1 MKILLI
7 GASGQLG
14 TDLARA
20 LAGHELLAPPRRSLD
35 LLQPDRIRQVLQS
48 ERPRVVINTAAF
60 HRVDEC
66 ESRVSTAFQVNGEAV
81 RNLALAARD
90 IEAVLVHYSTDYV
103 FDGAAGRPYRED
115 DFPRPLNVY
124 GVSKLA
130 GEHLLESV
138 WEKHILI
145 RTCGLYGHAGSRGK
159 GGNFVETMIRKA
171 TAGESIR
178 VVDDQR
184 LTPTSTRELAR
195 ATAALVET
203 SHFGLFHVTSKGN
216 CTWYEFAGEI
226 FRLLGL
232 EPDLAP
238 TTSDAFSAAARRPAY
253 SVLANHH
260 LDDLGMDDLKH
271 WKDDLREYLGDRIRH
286 PGA

>member
-14 TDLARA
+14 TDLAIA
-20 LAGHELLAPPRRSLD
+20 LSGHQLVAPPRQSLD
-35 LLQPDRIRQVLQS
+35 LLQSDRIRQVLQS
-48 ERPRVVINTAAF
+48 ERPQVVINTAAF
-60 HRVDEC
+60 HRVDDC
-66 ESRVSTAFQVNGEAV
+66 ESQVSTAFEVNGEAV

-115 DFPRPLNVY
+115 DLARPLNVY
-124 GVSKLA
+124 GASKLA

-145 RTCGLYGHAGSRGK
+145 RTCGLYGRAGSRGK

-171 TAGESIR
+171 LAKESIR

-184 LTPTSTRELAR
+184 LTPTSTRELAH
-195 ATAALVET
+195 ATVALIEN
-203 SHFGLFHVTSKGN
+203 SHYGLFHVTSKGN

-226 FRLLGL
+226 FRLLGVQ
-232 EPDLAP
+232 PDLAP
-238 TTSDAFSAAARRPAY
+238 TTSDAFATAARRPSY
-253 SVLANHH
+253 SVLANHNLH
-260 LDDLGMDDLKH
+260 ELGMDDLKH
-271 WKDDLREYLGDRIRH
+271 WRDALREYLSDRIH
-286 PGA
+286 SPGA

>member
-14 TDLARA
+14 TDLAKA

-48 ERPRVVINTAAF
+48 ERPQVVVNTAAF

-195 ATAALVET
+195 ATAALVES

-253 SVLANHH
+253 SVLANQH

>member
-14 TDLARA
+14 ADLVPA
-20 LAGHELLAPPRRSLD
+20 LSDHQLLTPPRRSLD
-35 LLQPDRIRQVLQS
+35 LVQFDRVRRFLRL

-60 HRVDEC
+60 HRVDDC
-66 ESRVSTAFQVNGEAV
+66 ESQVSTAFKVNGEAV
-81 RNLALAARD
+81 HNLALAAREV
-90 IEAVLVHYSTDYV
+90 EAVLVHYSTDYV
-103 FDGAAGRPYRED
+103 FDGAAGHPYRED
-115 DFPRPLNVY
+115 DLPRPLNVY
-124 GVSKLA
+124 GASKLA
-130 GEHLLESV
+130 GEHLLESA
-138 WEKHILI
+138 WEKHVLI
-145 RTCGLYGHAGSRGK
+145 RTCGLYGRAGSRGK

-171 TAGESIR
+171 AGNESIR

-195 ATAALVET
+195 ATAVLIEN
-203 SHFGLFHVTSKGN
+203 SHYGLFHVTSKGN

-232 EPDLAP
+232 NPDLTP
-238 TTSDAFSAAARRPAY
+238 TTSDAFAAAARRPAY

-260 LDDLGMDDLKH
+260 LDELGMNDLKH
-271 WKDDLREYLGDRIRH
+271 WKDALREYLGDRIH
-286 PGA
+286 PPGD

>member
-14 TDLARA
+14 ADLAEA

-35 LLQPDRIRQVLQS
+35 LVQFDRVRRFLQS
-48 ERPRVVINTAAF
+48 ERPQVVINTAAF
-60 HRVDEC
+60 HRVDDC
-66 ESRVSTAFQVNGEAV
+66 ESQVSKAFQVNGEAV
-81 RNLALAARD
+81 HNLALAARAV
-90 IEAVLVHYSTDYV
+90 EAALVHYSTDYV

-115 DFPRPLNVY
+115 DLARPLNVY

-130 GEHLLESV
+130 GEHLLKSV
-138 WEKHILI
+138 WEKHFLI
-145 RTCGLYGHAGSRGK
+145 RTCGLYGRAGSRGK

-171 TAGESIR
+171 AGNESIR

-184 LTPTSTRELAR
+184 LTPTSTRELAG
-195 ATAALVET
+195 ATAALIET
-203 SHFGLFHVTSKGN
+203 SRYGLFHVTSKGN

-232 EPDLAP
+232 KPDLTP
-238 TTSDAFSAAARRPAY
+238 TTSDTFSAAARRPAY
-253 SVLANHH
+253 SVLANHR
-260 LDDLGMDDLKH
+260 LDELGMDGLKH
-271 WKDDLREYLGDRIRH
+271 WRDALGEYLSDRIRR
-286 PGA
+286 PGT

>member
-14 TDLARA
+14 ADLAKA

-35 LLQPDRIRQVLQS
+35 LVQFDRVRRFLQS
-48 ERPRVVINTAAF
+48 ERPQVVINTAAF
-60 HRVDEC
+60 HRVDDC
-66 ESRVSTAFQVNGEAV
+66 ESRVSTAFQVNAEAV

-115 DFPRPLNVY
+115 DIAHPLNVY

-130 GEHLLESV
+130 GEHLLDSV
-138 WEKHILI
+138 WERHFLI
-145 RTCGLYGHAGSRGK
+145 RTCGLYGRAGSRGK

-171 TAGESIR
+171 AGNESIR

-184 LTPTSTRELAR
+184 LTPTSTRELAG
-195 ATAALVET
+195 ATAALIET
-203 SHFGLFHVTSKGN
+203 SHYGLFHVTSKGN

-232 EPDLAP
+232 KPDLTP

-260 LDDLGMDDLKH
+260 LDALGMDGLKH
-271 WKDDLREYLGDRIRH
+271 WRDALREYLSDRIRR

>member
-14 TDLARA
+14 ADLVKA
-20 LAGHELLAPPRRSLD
+20 LADHELLTPPRSSLD
-35 LLQPDRIRQVLQS
+35 VVRFDRVRQFLQL
-48 ERPRVVINTAAF
+48 ERPQVVINTAAF
-60 HRVDEC
+60 HRVDDC
-66 ESRVSTAFQVNGEAV
+66 ESRVSTALQVNGEAV
-81 RNLALAARD
+81 HNLALAAREV
-90 IEAVLVHYSTDYV
+90 EAVLVHYSTDYV
-103 FDGAAGRPYRED
+103 FDGADGRPYRED
-115 DFPRPLNVY
+115 DLARPLNVY
-124 GVSKLA
+124 GASKLL
-130 GEHLLESV
+130 GENLVESV
-138 WEKHILI
+138 WEKHVLI
-145 RTCGLYGHAGSRGK
+145 RTCGLYGRAGSRGK

-195 ATAALVET
+195 ATAALIAT
-203 SHFGLFHVTSKGN
+203 SHYGLFHVTSKGD

-232 EPDLAP
+232 EPDLTP
-238 TTSDAFSAAARRPAY
+238 TTSDAFAAAARRPAY
-253 SVLANHH
+253 SVLANHQ
-260 LDDLGMDDLKH
+260 LKELGMDDLKH
-271 WKDDLREYLGDRIRH
+271 WRDALGEYLGDRIRR

>member
-14 TDLARA
+14 ADLAKV

-35 LLQPDRIRQVLQS
+35 LLQPNRIRQVLQS
-48 ERPRVVINTAAF
+48 ERPQVVINTAAF
-60 HRVDEC
+60 HRVDDC
-66 ESRVSTAFQVNGEAV
+66 ESRASTAFQVNGEAV
-81 RNLALAARD
+81 LNLALAARD

-103 FDGAAGRPYRED
+103 FDGAAARPYREGD
-115 DFPRPLNVY
+115 LPRPINVY

-130 GEHLLESV
+130 GEHLLASA
-138 WEKHILI
+138 WERHFLI
-145 RTCGLYGHAGSRGK
+145 RTSGLYGRAGSSGK

-171 TAGESIR
+171 TAGESVR
-178 VVDDQR
+178 VVHDQR

-203 SHFGLFHVTSKGN
+203 SHYGLFHVTSKGN

-226 FRLLGL
+226 FQLLGL
-232 EPDLAP
+232 EPDLTP
-238 TTSDAFSAAARRPAY
+238 TTSDAFAAAARRPAY

-271 WKDDLREYLGDRIRH
+271 WKDALREYLGDRIHR

>member
-14 TDLARA
+14 ADLVKA
-20 LAGHELLAPPRRSLD
+20 LAGHQLLVPPRRSLD
-35 LLQPDRIRQVLQS
+35 LVRFERVRRFLQS
-48 ERPRVVINTAAF
+48 ERPQVVINTAAF
-60 HRVDEC
+60 HRVDDC
-66 ESRVSTAFQVNGEAV
+66 ESQVSTALQVNGEAV
-81 RNLALAARD
+81 HNLALAAR
-90 IEAVLVHYSTDYV
+90 EVGAALVHYSTDYV
-103 FDGAAGRPYRED
+103 FDGAARRPYRED
-115 DFPRPLNVY
+115 DLARPLNVY

-138 WEKHILI
+138 WEKHFLI
-145 RTCGLYGHAGSRGK
+145 RTCGLYGRAGSRGK

-171 TAGESIR
+171 AGKESIR

-195 ATAALVET
+195 ATAALIET
-203 SHFGLFHVTSKGN
+203 SHYGLFHVTSKGN

-238 TTSDAFSAAARRPAY
+238 TTSDAFAAGARRPAY

-260 LDDLGMDDLKH
+260 LEELGMDDLEH
-271 WKDDLREYLGDRIRH
+271 WRDALREYLGDRIRR

>member
-14 TDLARA
+14 ADLAKA

-35 LLQPDRIRQVLQS
+35 LVQFDRVRRFVQS
-48 ERPRVVINTAAF
+48 ERPQVVINTAAF
-60 HRVDEC
+60 HRVDDC
-66 ESRVSTAFQVNGEAV
+66 ESRVSTALQVNGEAV
-81 RNLALAARD
+81 HNLAVAARD
-90 IEAVLVHYSTDYV
+90 VGAALVHYSTDYV
-103 FDGAAGRPYRED
+103 FDGAAGRPYREGD
-115 DFPRPLNVY
+115 PARPLNVY

-138 WEKHILI
+138 WEKHFLI
-145 RTCGLYGHAGSRGK
+145 RTCGLYGRAGSRGK

-171 TAGESIR
+171 AGNESIR

-184 LTPTSTRELAR
+184 LTPTSTRELAG
-195 ATAALVET
+195 ATAALIET
-203 SHFGLFHVTSKGN
+203 SHYGLFHVTSKGS

-238 TTSDAFSAAARRPAY
+238 TTSGAFSAAARRPAY

-260 LDDLGMDDLKH
+260 LEELGMDGLKH
-271 WKDDLREYLGDRIRH
+271 WRDALREYLGDRIRR

>member
-14 TDLARA
+14 ADLAKA
-20 LAGHELLAPPRRSLD
+20 LADHQLLAPPRRSLD
-35 LLQPDRIRQVLQS
+35 LVRFDEVRRILQS
-48 ERPRVVINTAAF
+48 ERPQVVINTAAF
-60 HRVDEC
+60 HRVDDC
-66 ESRVSTAFQVNGEAV
+66 ESQVSTAFQVNGEAV

-115 DFPRPLNVY
+115 DLARPLNVY
-124 GVSKLA
+124 GASKLA

-138 WEKHILI
+138 WEKHVLI
-145 RTCGLYGHAGSRGK
+145 RTCGLYGRAGSRGK

-171 TAGESIR
+171 AGNESIR

-195 ATAALVET
+195 ATAALIET
-203 SHFGLFHVTSKGN
+203 SHYGLFHVTSKGN
-216 CTWYEFAGEI
+216 CSWYEFAGEI

-232 EPDLAP
+232 KPDLTP
-238 TTSDAFSAAARRPAY
+238 TTSDAFAAAARRPAY
-253 SVLANHH
+253 SVLANHN
-260 LDDLGMDDLKH
+260 LDELGMDDLKH
-271 WKDDLREYLGDRIRH
+271 WRDALREYLGDRIHRL
-286 PGA
+286 GA

>member
-14 TDLARA
+14 ADLAEA
-20 LAGHELLAPPRRSLD
+20 LADRHLLAPPRRSLD
-35 LLQPDRIRQVLQS
+35 LVRFDEVRRFLQS
-48 ERPRVVINTAAF
+48 ERPQVVINTAAF
-60 HRVDEC
+60 HRVDDC
-66 ESRVSTAFQVNGEAV
+66 ESQFSTAFQVNGEAV
-81 RNLALAARD
+81 RNLALAAREV
-90 IEAVLVHYSTDYV
+90 EAVLVHYSTDYV

-115 DFPRPLNVY
+115 DLARPLSVY
-124 GVSKLA
+124 GASKLA

-138 WEKHILI
+138 WEKHFLI
-145 RTCGLYGHAGSRGK
+145 RTCGLYGRAGSRGK

-171 TAGESIR
+171 AGNESIR

-195 ATAALVET
+195 ATAALIET
-203 SHFGLFHVTSKGN
+203 SHYGLFHVTSKGN
-216 CTWYEFAGEI
+216 CTWYEFAAEI

-238 TTSDAFSAAARRPAY
+238 TTSGAFAAAARRPAY

-271 WKDDLREYLGDRIRH
+271 WRDALREYLGDRIRH

>member
-14 TDLARA
+14 TDLAKA

-35 LLQPDRIRQVLQS
+35 ILQPDRVRQVLQS

-138 WEKHILI
+138 WEKHVLI

-203 SHFGLFHVTSKGN
+203 SHYGLFHVTSKGN

-238 TTSDAFSAAARRPAY
+238 TTSDAFSTAARRPAY
-253 SVLANHH
+253 SVLANQH

>member
-14 TDLARA
+14 TDLVKA
-20 LAGHELLAPPRRSLD
+20 LSRHRLLTPPHRSLD
-35 LLQPDRIRQVLQS
+35 LLQADRVRQVLQS
-48 ERPRVVINTAAF
+48 EQPQVVINTAAF
-60 HRVDEC
+60 HRVDDC
-66 ESRVSTAFQVNGEAV
+66 ESQVSTAFQVNGEAV

-103 FDGAAGRPYRED
+103 FDGFAGRPYLEGD
-115 DFPRPLNVY
+115 LPRPINVY
-124 GVSKLA
+124 GASKLA

-138 WEKHILI
+138 WDKHFVI

-171 TAGESIR
+171 AGQESIR

-195 ATAALVET
+195 ATAALIET
-203 SHFGLFHVTSKGN
+203 AHYGLYHVTCKGH

-226 FRLLGL
+226 FRLQGVRA
-232 EPDLAP
+232 DLTP
-238 TTSDAFSAAARRPAY
+238 TTTDGFAAAARRPAY
-253 SVLANHH
+253 SVLANHS
-260 LDDLGMDDLKH
+260 LEELGMDDLKH
-271 WKDDLREYLGDRIRH
+271 WRDALREYLGDRIRR

>member
-14 TDLARA
+14 ADLVEA
-20 LAGHELLAPPRRSLD
+20 LADHELLTPTHGILD
-35 LLQPDRIRQVLQS
+35 LVRFDGVRRFLQS
-48 ERPRVVINTAAF
+48 ERPQVVINTAAF
-60 HRVDEC
+60 HRVDDC
-66 ESRVSTAFQVNGEAV
+66 ESQVSTALTVNGEAIH
-81 RNLALAARD
+81 NLALAARE

-103 FDGAAGRPYRED
+103 FDGVAGRPYRED
-115 DFPRPLNVY
+115 DLARPINVY
-124 GVSKLA
+124 GASKLV
-130 GEHLLESV
+130 GEHLVESV
-138 WEKHILI
+138 WEKHFLI
-145 RTCGLYGHAGSRGK
+145 RTCGLYGRAGSRGK

-184 LTPTSTRELAR
+184 LTPTSTRELAH
-195 ATAALVET
+195 ATAALIET
-203 SHFGLFHVTSKGN
+203 PHFGLFHVTSKGN

-232 EPDLAP
+232 KPDLAP
-238 TTSDAFSAAARRPAY
+238 TTSDAFAAAARRPAY
-253 SVLANHH
+253 SVLANQH
-260 LDDLGMDDLKH
+260 LEDLGMDDLKH
-271 WKDDLREYLGDRIRH
+271 WRDALREYLGDRACR

>member
-14 TDLARA
+14 TDLAKA
-20 LAGHELLAPPRRSLD
+20 LSGHPLHTPTHRSLD
-35 LLQPDRIRQVLQS
+35 LLQFDRVRQVLQS
-48 ERPRVVINTAAF
+48 KRPQVVINTAAF
-60 HRVDEC
+60 HRVDDC
-66 ESRVSTAFQVNGEAV
+66 ESQVSTAFQVNAEAV

-103 FDGAAGRPYRED
+103 FDGAAARPYQES
-115 DFPRPLNVY
+115 DFARPLNVY
-124 GVSKLA
+124 GASKLA
-130 GEHLLESV
+130 GEHLLASV
-138 WEKHILI
+138 WEKHFLI
-145 RTCGLYGHAGSRGK
+145 RTCGLFGRAGSRGK

-171 TAGESIR
+171 AGKESIR

-195 ATAALVET
+195 ATAALIET
-203 SHFGLFHVTSKGN
+203 SHYGLYHLTSKGN

-226 FRLLGL
+226 FRLLGVRA
-232 EPDLAP
+232 DLVP
-238 TTSDAFSAAARRPAY
+238 TTTDAFAAAARRPAY
-253 SVLANHH
+253 SVLANHR
-260 LDDLGMDDLKH
+260 LEELGMDDLKH
-271 WKDDLREYLGDRIRH
+271 WRDALREYLSDRIRR

>member
-1 MKILLI
+1 MKILLL

-14 TDLARA
+14 TDLVKALSGHQLVAPARQ
-20 LAGHELLAPPRRSLD
+20 SLD
-35 LLQPDRIRQVLQS
+35 LLQFDRVRRVLQS

-60 HRVDEC
+60 HRVDDC
-66 ESRVSTAFQVNGEAV
+66 ESRVSTAFEVNGEAV

-103 FDGAAGRPYRED
+103 FDGVAGRPYLESD
-115 DFPRPLNVY
+115 LARPLNVY
-124 GVSKLA
+124 GASKLA
-130 GEHLLESV
+130 GEHLLASV
-138 WEKHILI
+138 WEKHVLI
-145 RTCGLYGHAGSRGK
+145 RTSGLYGRAGSSGK

-171 TAGESIR
+171 SGNESIR

-195 ATAALVET
+195 ATAALIET
-203 SHFGLFHVTSKGN
+203 SHYGLFHVTSKGN

-232 EPDLAP
+232 DPDLAP
-238 TTSDAFSAAARRPAY
+238 TTSGAFAAAARRPAY

-260 LDDLGMDDLKH
+260 LDELGMDDLKH
-271 WKDDLREYLGDRIRH
+271 WRDALREYLSDRIPH

>member
-48 ERPRVVINTAAF
+48 ERPQVVINTAAF

-138 WEKHILI
+138 WEKHVLI

>member
-14 TDLARA
+14 ADLVKA

-35 LLQPDRIRQVLQS
+35 LVRFDRVRRFLQS

-60 HRVDEC
+60 HRVDDC
-66 ESRVSTAFQVNGEAV
+66 ESQVSTALQANGEAV
-81 RNLALAARD
+81 HNLALAAREV
-90 IEAVLVHYSTDYV
+90 EAVLVHYSTDYV
-103 FDGAAGRPYRED
+103 FDGAAARPYRED
-115 DFPRPLNVY
+115 NLPGPVNVY
-124 GVSKLA
+124 GASKLA

-138 WEKHILI
+138 WEKHFLI
-145 RTCGLYGHAGSRGK
+145 RTCGLYGRAGSRGK

-171 TAGESIR
+171 AGNESIR

-195 ATAALVET
+195 ATAALIET
-203 SHFGLFHVTSKGN
+203 SHYGLYHVTSKGN

-232 EPDLAP
+232 KPDLAP
-238 TTSDAFSAAARRPAY
+238 TTSDAFATAARRPAY
-253 SVLANHH
+253 SVLANHR
-260 LDDLGMDDLKH
+260 LEEVGMDDLKH
-271 WKDDLREYLGDRIRH
+271 WKDALREYLSDRIHR

>member
-14 TDLARA
+14 TDLAKA
-20 LAGHELLAPPRRSLD
+20 LSRHELVAPPRQSLD
-35 LLQPDRIRQVLQS
+35 LRQPDRVRQVLQL

-60 HRVDEC
+60 HRVDDC
-66 ESRVSTAFQVNGEAV
+66 ESQVSTAFQVNGEAV

-90 IEAVLVHYSTDYV
+90 IEAALVHYSTDYV
-103 FDGAAGRPYRED
+103 FDGAAGRPYKESD
-115 DFPRPLNVY
+115 LACPLNVY
-124 GVSKLA
+124 GASKLA
-130 GEHLLESV
+130 GEHLLASV

-171 TAGESIR
+171 LAKESIR

-195 ATAALVET
+195 ATAALIVT
-203 SHFGLFHVTSKGN
+203 SHYGLYHVTSKGN

-226 FRLLGL
+226 FRLLGVHA
-232 EPDLAP
+232 DLAP
-238 TTSDAFSAAARRPAY
+238 TTSDAFATAARRPAY
-253 SVLANHH
+253 SVLANHR
-260 LDDLGMDDLKH
+260 LDELGMDDLKH
-271 WKDDLREYLGDRIRH
+271 WRDALREYLSDRIRR

>member
-14 TDLARA
+14 ADLVKA
-20 LAGHELLAPPRRSLD
+20 LAGHQLLAPPRRSLD
-35 LLQPDRIRQVLQS
+35 LVRFDRVRRFLRS

-60 HRVDEC
+60 HRVDDC
-66 ESRVSTAFQVNGEAV
+66 ESQVSTALQVNGEAV
-81 RNLALAARD
+81 HNLALAAREV
-90 IEAVLVHYSTDYV
+90 EAALVHYSTDYV
-103 FDGAAGRPYRED
+103 FDGAARRPYGED
-115 DFPRPLNVY
+115 DLARPLNVY

-130 GEHLLESV
+130 GEHLVESA
-138 WEKHILI
+138 WEKHFLI
-145 RTCGLYGHAGSRGK
+145 RTCGLYGRAGSRGK

-171 TAGESIR
+171 AGKESIR

-195 ATAALVET
+195 ATAALIGT
-203 SHFGLFHVTSKGN
+203 SHYGLFHVTSKGN

-232 EPDLAP
+232 EPDLTP
-238 TTSDAFSAAARRPAY
+238 TTSDAFAAAARRPSY

-260 LDDLGMDDLKH
+260 LEELGMDDLKH
-271 WKDDLREYLGDRIRH
+271 WRDALREYLGDRIRH

>member
-14 TDLARA
+14 ADLAKA
-20 LAGHELLAPPRRSLD
+20 LADHHLLVPPRRSLD
-35 LLQPDRIRQVLQS
+35 LVRFDEVRRILQS
-48 ERPRVVINTAAF
+48 ERPQVVINTAAF
-60 HRVDEC
+60 HRVDDC
-66 ESRVSTAFQVNGEAV
+66 ESQVATAFQVNGEAV
-81 RNLALAARD
+81 RNLAVAARD
-90 IEAVLVHYSTDYV
+90 VEAVLVHYSTDYV
-103 FDGAAGRPYRED
+103 FDGGAGRPYRED
-115 DFPRPLNVY
+115 DLARPLNVY
-124 GVSKLA
+124 GASKLA

-138 WEKHILI
+138 WEKHVLI
-145 RTCGLYGHAGSRGK
+145 RTCGLYGRAGSRGK

-171 TAGESIR
+171 AGNEPIR

-195 ATAALVET
+195 ATAALIET
-203 SHFGLFHVTSKGN
+203 SHYGLFHVTSKGN

-238 TTSDAFSAAARRPAY
+238 TTSDAFAAAARRPAY

-271 WKDDLREYLGDRIRH
+271 WRDALREYLSDRIHR

>member
-1 MKILLI
+1 MKIILI

-14 TDLARA
+14 ADLAKA

-35 LLQPDRIRQVLQS
+35 LVQFDRVRRFLQS

-60 HRVDEC
+60 HRVDDC
-66 ESRVSTAFQVNGEAV
+66 ESRVSTALEVNGAAV
-81 RNLALAARD
+81 HNLALAARD
-90 IEAVLVHYSTDYV
+90 AGAALVHYSTDYV
-103 FDGAAGRPYRED
+103 FDGAAGRPYREGD
-115 DFPRPLNVY
+115 MARPLNVY

-138 WEKHILI
+138 WEKHFLI
-145 RTCGLYGHAGSRGK
+145 RTCGLYGRAGSRGK

-171 TAGESIR
+171 AGNEPIR

-184 LTPTSTRELAR
+184 LTPTSTRELAG
-195 ATAALVET
+195 ATAALIET
-203 SHFGLFHVTSKGN
+203 SHYGLFHVTSKGS

-232 EPDLAP
+232 KPDLAP
-238 TTSDAFSAAARRPAY
+238 TTSGAFSAAARRPAY

-260 LDDLGMDDLKH
+260 LEELGMDSLKH
-271 WKDDLREYLGDRIRH
+271 WKDALREYLGDRIRR

>member
-1 MKILLI
+1 MKIFLL

-14 TDLARA
+14 ADLAKA
-20 LAGHELLAPPRRSLD
+20 LSGHQVIAPPRQTLD
-35 LLQPDRIRQVLQS
+35 LLQFDRVRQVLRS

-60 HRVDEC
+60 HRVDDC
-66 ESRVSTAFQVNGEAV
+66 ESRVPTAFEVNGEAV

-103 FDGAAGRPYRED
+103 FDGAAGRPYLESD
-115 DFPRPLNVY
+115 LARPINVY

-130 GEHLLESV
+130 GELLVASV
-138 WEKHILI
+138 WEKHVLI

-171 TAGESIR
+171 LAKESIR

-195 ATAALVET
+195 KTADLIES

-226 FRLLGL
+226 FRLSGL

-238 TTSDAFSAAARRPAY
+238 TTSDAFATAARRPSY
-253 SVLANHH
+253 SVLANQR
-260 LDDLGMDDLKH
+260 LDELGMDDLKH
-271 WKDDLREYLGDRIRH
+271 WRDALREYLSNRTRR